1 MRAVTATTDLT
12 KAYTRI
18 IATEDGGSAFE
29 DAAIELT
36 EQQVAAG
43 VPPMFVGVLSS
54 AGGVA
59 LLRSVEFDSE
69 PHPAPR
75 KQWVLMLRGAIEVQV
90 SDGTR
95 RRFKPGDVLFVSDTT
110 GRGHVTS
117 TLGAPPFESLFVAEG
132 P

>member
-1 MRAVTATTDLT
+1 MSRV

-18 IATEDGGSAFE
+18 VATDDGGSRFE

-43 VPPMFVGVLSS
+43 VPAMFVGALAS
-54 AGGVA
+54 AAGVA
-59 LLRSVEFDSE
+59 LLHSAAFDSE

-75 KQWVLMLRGAIEVQV
+75 EQWVLMLRGTIEVQV

-95 RRFKPGDVLFVSDTT
+95 RRFAPGDVLFVSDTT

-117 TLGAPPFESLFVAEG
+117 AHGAPPFEALFVAG
-132 P
+132 